1 MKRILLLL
9 VSVFAFC
16 TSYIFATNSH
26 EMISSNANI
35 YQLKC
40 QFSLNHYA
48 GTIIKGTNRT
58 CTSSIEVRL
67 NCAQTE
73 DVAATVFVYINGDLI
88 ASDVFVIEKGRMVS
102 SGNRWISVPDEYAGM
117 KYTLKVE

>member
-16 TSYIFATNSH
+16 TLYIFATNSH

-48 GTIIKGTNRT
+48 GTISKETHRI
-58 CTSSIEVRL
+58 CATSSIRVRL

-88 ASDVFVIEKGRMVS
+88 ASDVFVIEKGKMES
-102 SGNRWISVPDEYAGM
+102 SSDPIFVPDEYDGM

>member
-1 MKRILLLL
+1 
-9 VSVFAFC
+9 
-16 TSYIFATNSH
+16 
-26 EMISSNANI
+26 MISSNANI

-48 GTIIKGTNRT
+48 GTIGKYTNQA
-58 CTSSIEVRL
+58 CATSAITVKL

-88 ASDVFVIEKGRMVS
+88 ASDVFVIKKGEMESRRN
-102 SGNRWISVPDEYAGM
+102 GYINVPAEYAGM

>member
-1 MKRILLLL
+1 
-9 VSVFAFC
+9 
-16 TSYIFATNSH
+16 
-26 EMISSNANI
+26 MISSNANI

-48 GTIIKGTNRT
+48 GTISNKDYS
-58 CTSSIEVRL
+58 TSLITVRL

-88 ASDVFVIEKGRMVS
+88 ASDVFVIKKGKMESS
-102 SGNRWISVPDEYAGM
+102 SGYIMVPNEYAGM

>member
-1 MKRILLLL
+1 MKRILLL

-48 GTIIKGTNRT
+48 GTITQD
-58 CTSSIEVRL
+58 CHTSSITVKL

-88 ASDVFVIEKGRMVS
+88 ASDVFVIKKGEMESRRVS
-102 SGNRWISVPDEYAGM
+102 WISVPDEYAGM
-117 KYTLKVE
+117 KYTLDVE

>member
-1 MKRILLLL
+1 
-9 VSVFAFC
+9 
-16 TSYIFATNSH
+16 
-26 EMISSNANI
+26 MISSNANI

-40 QFSLNHYA
+40 QFSLDHYA
-48 GTIIKGTNRT
+48 GTISENCKTL
-58 CTSSIEVRL
+58 SITVKL

-88 ASDVFVIEKGRMVS
+88 ASDVFVIKKGNMQS
-102 SGNRWISVPDEYAGM
+102 SGNGWITVPDEYAGM

>member
-16 TSYIFATNSH
+16 TLYIFATNSH

-48 GTIIKGTNRT
+48 GTIRNCT
-58 CTSSIEVRL
+58 TSSIKVRL

-88 ASDVFVIEKGRMVS
+88 ASDVFVIKKGAMES
-102 SGNRWISVPDEYAGM
+102 SGKDLIRVPKEYLGM

>member
-1 MKRILLLL
+1 MKRILLLV

-48 GTIIKGTNRT
+48 GTISKEHRICN
-58 CTSSIEVRL
+58 TSSIRVKL

-88 ASDVFVIEKGRMVS
+88 ASDVFVIEKGKMES
-102 SGNRWISVPDEYAGM
+102 NFKTITVPDEYDGM

>member
-48 GTIIKGTNRT
+48 GTISREHQVCN
-58 CTSSIEVRL
+58 TSSIRVKL

-88 ASDVFVIEKGRMVS
+88 ASDVFVIEKGKMES
-102 SGNRWISVPDEYAGM
+102 SFETIIVPNEYNGM

>member
-1 MKRILLLL
+1 
-9 VSVFAFC
+9 
-16 TSYIFATNSH
+16 
-26 EMISSNANI
+26 MISSNANI

-48 GTIIKGTNRT
+48 GTISKEKKPAQTNEIK
-58 CTSSIEVRL
+58 VKL

-88 ASDVFVIEKGRMVS
+88 ASDVFVIKKGSMES
-102 SGNRWISVPDEYAGM
+102 ILKTIFVPDEYYGM
-117 KYTLKVE
+117 KYTLIVE

>member
-1 MKRILLLL
+1 MKRILLLV

-40 QFSLNHYA
+40 QFSLGRYT
-48 GTIIKGTNRT
+48 GTIYDGKTAPIK
-58 CTSSIEVRL
+58 VKL

-73 DVAATVFVYINGDLI
+73 EVAATVFVYINGDLI
-88 ASDVFVIEKGRMVS
+88 ASDVFVIKKGEMESRS
-102 SGNRWISVPDEYAGM
+102 CRWICVPNEYAGM
-117 KYTLKVE
+117 KYTLTVE